1 MHCTGFPGKIKV
13 LVAGSSERIVSPWG
27 GVVTGVP
34 MKQTMMTP
42 FAAMCALG
50 FFLFLFGCA
59 PDDGVPAAESTGP
72 GVSSGVPEGDR
83 VRALEARLEALR
95 AEVRSR
101 DEALRG
107 ELEAIRK
114 SLDEVRDLLRN
125 PAKPGGPAEGAPRAD
140 GQESD
145 SQREQ
150 DRLDDELDTKA
161 KTFVN
166 ESLDRLLEITK
177 KLLDRMSGELD
188 EMDKTPENDGAA
200 PAEPKGDAI

>member
-1 MHCTGFPGKIKV
+1 MKRTI
-13 LVAGSSERIVSPWG
+13 RI
-27 GVVTGVP
+27 
-34 MKQTMMTP
+34 P

-50 FFLFLFGCA
+50 VFLFLVGCA
-59 PDDGVPAAESTGP
+59 SDDGVPAAEGSGP
-72 GVSSGVPEGDR
+72 SVSSGAPESER
-83 VRALEARLEALR
+83 VRALEARLEALG

-107 ELEAIRK
+107 ELEAIRT

-125 PAKPGGPAEGAPRAD
+125 PVRPGEPAEGAPRAD
-140 GQESD
+140 GREQN

-188 EMDKTPENDGAA
+188 ELDKTPKDDGAA
-200 PAEPKGDAI
+200 PAEPKGDTI